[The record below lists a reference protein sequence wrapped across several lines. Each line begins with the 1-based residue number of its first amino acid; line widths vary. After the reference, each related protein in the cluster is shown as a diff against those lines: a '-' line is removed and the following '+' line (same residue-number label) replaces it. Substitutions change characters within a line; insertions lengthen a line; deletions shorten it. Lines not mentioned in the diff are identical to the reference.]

1 MLLESPGLAKC
12 ENPASRGYGVGRAG
26 DVVYRTGAM
35 RTPCARW
42 VRGVLAVAA
51 VVLSLFVPLWAALA
65 APGTADGGL
74 AAATSIDARADLEAA
89 APSHDA
95 SPDAATDT
103 AHDATAAEVPA
114 PPVELRPPPPP
125 PPPVDAEAPHD
136 AAASPSV
143 SASSSAEKPAAQGA
157 YVRLRDK
164 KLFPVRTGR
173 AGLTAEER
181 ARKASTALD
190 AAFEKNLAGEVTV
203 DESEPG
209 VAAIVL
215 DGTPVIQ
222 LTLDDALAASDTSLA
237 LHAASVA
244 ETVRTGVR
252 SERTRHDVATTV
264 FHWSLVVLT
273 GLVGFLVQRRL
284 RRLLRAGRIWLRR
297 HPEKVRAFRIGRID
311 LVRPTAILGL
321 LQLSAAALDRAVQA
335 TVFSVWVVFSLSLFE
350 RTKQASAT
358 LTGFVVLP
366 LKAFA
371 SRVATSLPSLVAVV
385 LALVATFVVVRFV
398 SHVERS
404 VERGEAE
411 LPGLSKDLTRPV
423 LVLVRLSV
431 VLFSLLVGAPVVL
444 GSDDSVL
451 SRLGLALVA
460 SLALASAPVLASAVL
475 GVVALFAGKYHP
487 GEYVSFDGRQGRV
500 VHVGLLDL
508 RLRDGEGAEVR
519 IPHLVAAVRDVRVL
533 GPYRLATFELV
544 VDPSSDL
551 EEVRRIVAAAAES
564 RHGAP
569 RVRLLG
575 VHARGARFE
584 VVARRGDDENDS
596 ATACAKA
603 LRDAGIA
610 LGHVA

>member
-1 MLLESPGLAKC
+1 
-12 ENPASRGYGVGRAG
+12 V
-26 DVVYRTGAM
+26 
-35 RTPCARW
+35 
-42 VRGVLAVAA
+42 
-51 VVLSLFVPLWAALA
+51 ALA
-65 APGTADGGL
+65 APPASDAGL
-74 AAATSIDARADLEAA
+74 SASTPLDARADLADGAASLDAGHEAA
-89 APSHDA
+89 ATEIP
-95 SPDAATDT
+95 AATVE
-103 AHDATAAEVPA
+103 ARPPA
-114 PPVELRPPPPP
+114 PPPPAPPSTDGEAPREASAAPLASTAASAERPP
-125 PPPVDAEAPHD
+125 
-136 AAASPSV
+136 
-143 SASSSAEKPAAQGA
+143 SAQIA

-164 KLFPVRTGR
+164 KLFAVRTGR

-190 AAFEKNLAGEVTV
+190 AAFEKNLGGEVTV
-203 DESEPG
+203 DETEPG

-215 DGTPVIQ
+215 DGTPIVQ

-252 SERTRHDVATTV
+252 AERTRHDVATTV

-284 RRLLRAGRIWLRR
+284 RRLLRVGRIWLRR
-297 HPEKVRAFRIGRID
+297 HPERVRAFRIGRID
-311 LVRPTAILGL
+311 LVRPTALLGL

-350 RTKQASAT
+350 RTKQASST

-460 SLALASAPVLASAVL
+460 SLSLASAPVLASAVL

-544 VDPSSDL
+544 VDPAADL
-551 EEVRRIVAAAAES
+551 EMVRSVVATAAES

-584 VVARRGDDENDS
+584 VVARRGDDENDA